1 MEEKINIK
9 IITNNRKAFHEFFIL
24 DKYEAGIQL
33 TGCEVKSIRAGR
45 LNLGDAFVYIERG
58 EAFLRNCH
66 ISPYDKGNINNTDA
80 LRDRRLLLHSGEII
94 RLFSRV
100 REKGLSI
107 VPLKIYFKGAL
118 IKVEIGLAQGKK
130 LYDKRESIK
139 EKDIARSN
147 MRANAADRF

>member
-1 MEEKINIK
+1 MEENKIK
-9 IITNNRKAFHEFFIL
+9 VITNNRKAFHDFFIL
-24 DKYEAGIQL
+24 DNYEAGIQL
-33 TGCEVKSIRAGR
+33 TGCEVKSIRAGK
-45 LNLGDAFVYIERG
+45 LNLSDSFVYIERG

-66 ISPYDKGNINNTDA
+66 ISPYTKGNINNIDA

-107 VPLKIYFKGAL
+107 VPLKVYFKGAL
-118 IKVEIGLAQGKK
+118 IKIEIGLAQGKK
-130 LYDKRESIK
+130 LYDKREAIK

-147 MRANAADRF
+147 MRASTILMP